1 MQSLNW
7 NDLKVFLAVARGGG
21 LRVAA
26 KRLEVDQTTVARRLA
41 ALEAALGSR
50 LIDRT
55 PRGVRL
61 TGQGLALLESA
72 ERIEAETLAASD
84 RLGVQGSA
92 LSGTVRLATP
102 EAFGAGLVAPA
113 AKAFHDQYPGL
124 QLELVAEARSVNLS
138 RREADI
144 AISLS
149 RPVHGRLVTR
159 RLADYT
165 LGLYASRSYLD
176 QAPALRSLDDLPGRP
191 LVWYIDELIDVPEL
205 RYLDQVVAGAPTVF
219 RSSSIAAQ
227 QAAVASGLG
236 LGVLHRFSASQDQRL
251 VRVLPDA
258 LSIQR
263 SYWMSAHADQA
274 LIPRVRAV
282 MEFLSSLAAAR
293 HNDL

>member
-1 MQSLNW
+1 MQPLNW
-7 NDLKVFLAVARGGG
+7 NDLKVFLAIARGGG
-21 LRVAA
+21 LRTAA

-55 PRGVRL
+55 PRGVKL

-72 ERIEAETLAASD
+72 ERMEAEALAASH

-176 QAPALRSLDDLPGRP
+176 QAPALLSLDDLPGRP

-205 RYLDQVVAGAPTVF
+205 RYLDQVAAGVPTVF

-227 QAAVASGLG
+227 QAAVAAGLG

-274 LIPRVRAV
+274 QIPRVRAV
-282 MEFLSSLAAAR
+282 MEFLGSLAAAR